1 MKMRSF
7 SAFYGSA
14 TRLHGGEH
22 GTQPHVMPSLKKQ
35 LLNSTTFPANRHRL
49 LLYGKL
55 ESQDTLFL
63 WALIAEHPP

>member
-1 MKMRSF
+1 MDLQPGCMVASME
-7 SAFYGSA
+7 S
-14 TRLHGGEH
+14 
-22 GTQPHVMPSLKKQ
+22 TQPHVMPSLKKQ